1 MMTRLCGLIPA
12 GVCGLL
18 LAAGC
23 ASVPDV
29 PKERGGA
36 LAESFYV
43 VAPWS
48 QQPPVDITARLG
60 ALNAALAGL
69 HASIDSYYAGLQAQA
84 DAHNSR
90 VFLQAELAASRDA
103 QRKRELASRP
113 AQTRTEGDWRDR
125 KPAGIDPKSIAPYRE
140 NTPPWTGFEAG
151 TAVVGFA
158 QGWEGWMHGRMR
170 DATRLPG
177 GR

>member
-1 MMTRLCGLIPA
+1 MMTRLCAFIPA
-12 GVCGLL
+12 GVASLL

-23 ASVPDV
+23 ASVPDA
-29 PKERGGA
+29 PKERGNA

-43 VAPWS
+43 VAPWA

-60 ALNAALAGL
+60 AVNAALAGL
-69 HASIDSYYAGLQAQA
+69 HASIDSYYAGVRAQA

-90 VFLQAELAASRDA
+90 VFLQAELAASREA
-103 QRKRELASRP
+103 QRRRELAARP
-113 AQTRTEGDWRDR
+113 APPQADPDWRDR
-125 KPAGIDPKSIAPYRE
+125 KPATIDSKRIAPYRE
-140 NTPPWTGFEAG
+140 NAPPWMGFEAG

-170 DATRLPG
+170 DAVRLPG